1 MKWHGTFAIAT
12 ILLFS
17 GCSKKQFD
25 DTTYVLIR
33 SSTIDS
39 STPALHA
46 YFVNEGAHLNG
57 LSCRELL
64 QLANEAVDARI
75 ARGESKL
82 VKYECVSLSEAR
94 ERGFK

>member
-1 MKWHGTFAIAT
+1 MKWQSIFVFTTALLIA
-12 ILLFS
+12 
-17 GCSKKQFD
+17 GCSKSQFD

-39 STPALHA
+39 SVPALRA

-57 LSCRELL
+57 ISCRELL
-64 QLANEAVDARI
+64 LLVNEAVDARI
-75 ARGESKL
+75 ARGETNL

-94 ERGFK
+94 DRGFK